1 MRLFESPCWHMDE
14 GLYDQQPCN
23 HPPPYRYEPKNDPV
37 ALATARA
44 KAAYDAEH
52 RWDGL
57 RDALAEA
64 YMEPPLSPD
73 HPFLARFM
81 RSPSE

>member
-1 MRLFESPCWHMDE
+1 MSLGQWFLDNSE
-14 GLYDQQPCN
+14 LYHGPQPCN
-23 HPPPYRYEPKNDPV
+23 HPKPWRYEPKNDPV